1 MAIDDYLEP
10 EVGVAVAVS
19 AVIFSPPV
27 RRVARRGAVY
37 GLAGIMMAG
46 DALASLAGGIGRGV
60 RQVAP
65 AMAVG
70 GASSAEPMAG
80 AASAPPEASAAGTQA
95 TPPETS
101 AAGTQATPPETPTT
115 GMHAT
120 LQETRA
126 TGKQATPPEAGTA
139 ASPPGK
145 ADVGTKGKVGA
156 KESGKE
162 PDHD

>member
-95 TPPETS
+95 TPPET
-101 AAGTQATPPETPTT
+101 PTT

>member
-1 MAIDDYLEP
+1 MAIEDYLEP

-80 AASAPPEASAAGTQA
+80 AASAPPEASV
-95 TPPETS
+95 
-101 AAGTQATPPETPTT
+101 AGTQATPPETPTT
-115 GMHAT
+115 GTHAT
-120 LQETRA
+120 RDRA
-126 TGKQATPPEAGTA
+126 KPGEARLPVSRGRA
-139 ASPPGK
+139 APPGP
-145 ADVGTKGKVGA
+145 DT
-156 KESGKE
+156 SGGRSGG
-162 PDHD
+162 DRR

>member
-1 MAIDDYLEP
+1 MAIEDYLEP

-80 AASAPPEASAAGTQA
+80 AASAPPEASV
-95 TPPETS
+95 
-101 AAGTQATPPETPTT
+101 AGTQATPPETPTT
-115 GMHAT
+115 GTHAT
-120 LQETRA
+120 PPQASA
-126 TGKQATPPEAGTA
+126 TGTQATPAHAGTT
-139 ASPPGK
+139 ASPTGKVDNGTTGK
-145 ADVGTKGKVGA
+145 ADATGREKG
-156 KESGKE
+156 